1 MEGHFTIRMSS
12 QPGLLCVARAVVET
26 AAKAIGFSEV
36 QCNEVAM
43 VINEALTNVI
53 RHAYGGR
60 TDQPISLRVEPCR
73 HKGRDG
79 IQIILEDESTDVDLE
94 RIEGRSLD
102 EIRPGGLG
110 VHIIRELM
118 DEVQYTHR
126 NNGTGVCLRMCKLLQ
141 PLHPTTTR

>member
-12 QPGLLCVARAVVET
+12 QPDLLCVARAVVET

-73 HKGRDG
+73 QKGRDG
-79 IQIILEDESTDVDLE
+79 IQIIQWDTLC
-94 RIEGRSLD
+94 
-102 EIRPGGLG
+102 
-110 VHIIRELM
+110 
-118 DEVQYTHR
+118 R
-126 NNGTGVCLRMCKLLQ
+126 NGMSAQCKFEKQ
-141 PLHPTTTR
+141 NDNFRFCKFGKRQFFTTR